1 MKKLLS
7 TKAVGILALGLMLSA
22 GVLFAGAPLDA
33 IRDSNEKVKE
43 VLNANAGNK
52 LDDAT
57 EKKLRAII
65 EPATDFSA
73 MSDAVLTVFP
83 ADTTPAQ
90 RAAFKKAFEELLLLS
105 SVKKMGRYNADNF
118 EYGGEKAAGANVTVS
133 TTAIYSKKNGGTE
146 RIALDYTLTQ
156 KDGRW
161 VIINYFTD
169 GTSTI
174 RNYQGQFKKI
184 VSAKGVAA
192 AIRQVEQTV
201 AQYRI
206 SD

>member
-1 MKKLLS
+1 MKKLS
-7 TKAVGILALGLMLSA
+7 SIRTSVILALALMLCA
-22 GVLFAGAPLDA
+22 GALFAGEPLEA
-33 IRDSNEKVKE
+33 IRESNNKVKE

-52 LDDAT
+52 LDAAT
-57 EKKLRAII
+57 EEKLKAII
-65 EPATDFSA
+65 VPATDFSA

-105 SVKKMGRYNADNF
+105 SVKKMGRYNADRF
-118 EYGGEKAAGANVTVS
+118 EYGAEKFAGVNATVS
-133 TTAIYSKKNGGTE
+133 TIAIYNRKNGASE
-146 RIALDYTLTQ
+146 RISLDYTLT
-156 KDGRW
+156 KKNGRW

-169 GTSTI
+169 GASTI

-184 VSAKGVAA
+184 INSKGVNA
-192 AIRQVEQTV
+192 AIQSVEKTV
-201 AQYRI
+201 TQYRI

>member
-7 TKAVGILALGLMLSA
+7 TSCILALVFMLCA
-22 GVLFAGAPLDA
+22 GALFAGEPLEA
-33 IRDSNEKVKE
+33 IRESNNKVKD

-52 LDDAT
+52 LDTAT
-57 EKKLRAII
+57 EEKLKAII
-65 EPATDFSA
+65 IPATDFSA

-83 ADTTPAQ
+83 ADTTAAQ

-105 SVKKMGRYNADNF
+105 SVKKMGRYNADHF
-118 EYGGEKAAGANVTVS
+118 EYGVEKIDGANATVK
-133 TTAIYSKKNGGTE
+133 TIAIYNRKNGVAE

-156 KDGRW
+156 KNGRW

-169 GTSTI
+169 GASTI

-184 VSAKGVAA
+184 INAKGVNA

-201 AQYRI
+201 VQYRV

>member
-1 MKKLLS
+1 MKKLLLTS
-7 TKAVGILALGLMLSA
+7 SCVLALVLCA
-22 GVLFAGAPLDA
+22 GALFAGEPLEA
-33 IRDSNEKVKE
+33 IRESNNKVKD

-52 LDDAT
+52 LDTAT
-57 EKKLRAII
+57 EEKLKAII
-65 EPATDFSA
+65 IPATDFSA

-83 ADTTPAQ
+83 ADTTAAQ

-105 SVKKMGRYNADNF
+105 SVKKMGRYNADHF
-118 EYGGEKAAGANVTVS
+118 EYGAEKIDGANATVK
-133 TTAIYSKKNGGTE
+133 TIAIYNRKNGVAE

-156 KDGRW
+156 KNGRW

-169 GTSTI
+169 GASTI

-184 VSAKGVAA
+184 INSKGVNA
-192 AIRQVEQTV
+192 AIKQVEQTV
-201 AQYRI
+201 VQYRI

>member
-1 MKKLLS
+1 M
-7 TKAVGILALGLMLSA
+7 
-22 GVLFAGAPLDA
+22 LFAGALFADAPLEA
-33 IRDSNEKVKE
+33 IRESNEKVKE

-52 LDDAT
+52 LDAAT
-57 EKKLRAII
+57 EEKLKAII
-65 EPATDFSA
+65 SPATDFNA

-105 SVKKMGRYNADNF
+105 SVKKMGRYSADHF
-118 EYGGEKAAGANVTVS
+118 EYGAEKPAGANVRVS
-133 TTAIYSKKNGGTE
+133 TVAVYNKKNSRAE
-146 RIALDYTLTQ
+146 RISLDYTLMQ
-156 KDGRW
+156 KNNRW

-169 GTSTI
+169 GVDTI

-184 VSAKGVAA
+184 VNAKGVNA